1 MFTISKVGPSATVLE
16 ADHQGID
23 VLPVDVDEDFRQ
35 PHISN
40 LSPDL
45 AAESDSGGE
54 KLHEVG
60 RQDQPE
66 VSCLDG

>member
-1 MFTISKVGPSATVLE
+1 MFKIPKVGTSAAVLE
-16 ADHQGID
+16 ADHQGVD

-35 PHISN
+35 PHISK

-45 AAESDSGGE
+45 AAESDRGGE
-54 KLHEVG
+54 KIHEGG

>member
-1 MFTISKVGPSATVLE
+1 M
-16 ADHQGID
+16 
-23 VLPVDVDEDFRQ
+23 DEDPRQ

-40 LSPDL
+40 ISPDL

-54 KLHEVG
+54 KIHEVG

>member
-1 MFTISKVGPSATVLE
+1 MFMISKVGPSATILE

-23 VLPVDVDEDFRQ
+23 VLSVDVDEDFRQ

-45 AAESDSGGE
+45 AAES
-54 KLHEVG
+54 
-60 RQDQPE
+60 QDQPE